1 MTLQAVDEGAILG
14 RLGQHPVLRH
24 LHDGG
29 LTRLVRQAVVQSF
42 AERATVFEQGDD
54 RSSLMAVA
62 RGYVK
67 LSVVT
72 LNGREVVLDLAGP
85 GSVFGELAALNGW
98 PRSAAAVALTD
109 CTLLAIDAGAFS
121 RALAGAPE
129 ALMEMVRLLSRR
141 LRRTTEQMTDTL
153 DLPAPARLAKA
164 LLELAALH
172 SRPVRDGLQIE
183 LALSQR
189 ELGGMSGLIRES
201 INRHL
206 SNWRD
211 AGWLRLSDRTITL
224 TDIQALRALLRD
236 YEPV

>member
-1 MTLQAVDEGAILG
+1 MTFRAVDEGAILS
-14 RLGQHPVLRH
+14 RLAEHPVLKH
-24 LHDGG
+24 LHDDG
-29 LTRLVRQAVVQSF
+29 LGRLVRQAVARRF
-42 AERATVFEQGDD
+42 AERETVFEQGDVS
-54 RSSLMAVA
+54 RSLMAVTQ
-62 RGYVK
+62 GYVK
-67 LSVVT
+67 LSAVT
-72 LNGREVVLDLAGP
+72 VNGREVVLDLAGP

-121 RALAGAPE
+121 RALAEVPE

-172 SRPVRDGLQIE
+172 SRVVSDGLQIE

-224 TDIQALRALLRD
+224 TDVQALRALLRD

>member
-1 MTLQAVDEGAILG
+1 MTSDPIDEGAILR

-29 LTRLVRQAVVQSF
+29 LARLVRQAAVQRF

-54 RSSLMAVA
+54 SRTLMAVT

-67 LSVVT
+67 LSAIT

-98 PRSAAAVALTD
+98 QRSAAAMALTD
-109 CTLLAIDAGAFS
+109 CTLLAIDAAAFS
-121 RALAGAPE
+121 RALAQSPD

-164 LLELAALH
+164 LLQLAALH
-172 SRPVRDGLQIE
+172 SRPVTDGLQIE

-206 SNWRD
+206 ANWRD